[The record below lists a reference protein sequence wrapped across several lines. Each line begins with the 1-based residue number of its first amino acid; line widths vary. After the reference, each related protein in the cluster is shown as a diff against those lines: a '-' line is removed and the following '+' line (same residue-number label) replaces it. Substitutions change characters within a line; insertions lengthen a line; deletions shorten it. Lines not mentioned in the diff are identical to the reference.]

1 MKHPLFALLA
11 TGIALGALTVA
22 SQAQNAAPPVA
33 GAPAANQP
41 VGPLANTLLK
51 PSTSAKLTVT
61 SAGFTDKSTI
71 PPAFSQAG
79 ESLSPP
85 LSWTGAPEGTKSF
98 VILTE
103 DAGAGRPD
111 PITHWIAFN
120 IPANVTSLPQGI
132 SGTAT
137 VATPSMM
144 QGMNT
149 RNTAGYMGMGA
160 PAGTPHAYHFEVYA
174 LDKTLD
180 LDPAKADRKAL
191 IDAMQGHVLA
201 TGELVGMFA
210 RPA

>member
-1 MKHPLFALLA
+1 M
-11 TGIALGALTVA
+11 
-22 SQAQNAAPPVA
+22 
-33 GAPAANQP
+33 
-41 VGPLANTLLK
+41 
-51 PSTSAKLTVT
+51 
-61 SAGFTDKSTI
+61 
-71 PPAFSQAG
+71 
-79 ESLSPP
+79 
-85 LSWTGAPEGTKSF
+85 
-98 VILTE
+98 
-103 DAGAGRPD
+103 
-111 PITHWIAFN
+111 
-120 IPANVTSLPQGI
+120 TSLPQGVA
-132 SGTAT
+132 GTAT
-137 VATPSMM
+137 VATPSMI

>member
-1 MKHPLFALLA
+1 MKHSLIALLA
-11 TGIALGALTVA
+11 AGISLGALTVA
-22 SQAQNAAPPVA
+22 SNAQNAAPPAA
-33 GAPAANQP
+33 GAPAAQP
-41 VGPLANTLLK
+41 IGPLANTLLK
-51 PSTSAKLTVT
+51 PTSAAKLTVT
-61 SAGFTDKSTI
+61 SSAFADKGTI
-71 PPAFSQAG
+71 PLAFSQSG

-85 LSWTGAPEGTKSF
+85 LAWSGAPEGTKSF

-132 SGTAT
+132 SGTPT
-137 VATPSMM
+137 VATPPMM

-160 PAGTPHAYHFEVYA
+160 PAGTPHAYHFEVFA

-191 IDAMQGHVLA
+191 LDAMQGHVLA

-210 RPA
+210 KPA